1 MRILIGIAIG
11 VFGVYAYQDPSIIE
25 PAKEQMMNALN
36 WVGQLLVNNTKG

>member
-25 PAKEQMMNALN
+25 PAKEHVMNALN
-36 WVGQLLVNNTKG
+36 WVGQIVVDKTGK